1 MSARCPL
8 CSDASEVLASHEVSV
23 TSESKTLPAPSCLHV
38 CVSCGHLFT
47 TIDVDFGAYYAQSYD
62 STLTDDG
69 MDEIVSTTDGRIR
82 YRTDVDYDLFRG
94 KLLRDRAPDINVL
107 EFGAGRGRILSR
119 LAKSGFTNLSA
130 YELGTRY
137 EGPLGAIVG
146 ADRVHIGT
154 PPKGREFDVIAS
166 FFVLEHDVDPRASLA
181 YMRSVSALGGDLYL
195 MVPSYRTNA
204 IDLACADHVHHF
216 SGAGLAA
223 LVEAAGFAVVEI
235 DETSSIGALVVVA
248 KNRGGAASPL
258 KAHSDAKAD
267 SLAAASDYL
276 AMKERIS
283 QLGTSLRPG
292 GRLYLYGAGFY
303 ATLASAAL
311 GGRPVDG
318 VFDANQ
324 KKQGSLR
331 FGHPVRDPAAI
342 ARENFGDASLVVC
355 VNGTI
360 AGTIKARF
368 EPYFLQVTCL

>member
-1 MSARCPL
+1 VSARCPL
-8 CSDASEVLASHEVSV
+8 CSAASEVLATHEVSV
-23 TSESKTLPAPSCLHV
+23 TSESKTLPAPSSLHV

-47 TIDVDFGAYYAQSYD
+47 TIDIDFGEYYAESYD

-69 MDEIVSTTDGRIR
+69 MDEIVSTTSGPIR
-82 YRTDVDYDLFRG
+82 YRTDVDYDLFRE
-94 KLLRDRAPDINVL
+94 KLMRARSPDTSVL

-146 ADRVHIGT
+146 AERVHIGT
-154 PPKGREFDVIAS
+154 PPRGREFDVIAS

-181 YMRSVSALGGDLYL
+181 YMRSVSAVGGDLYL

-216 SGAGLAA
+216 SGQGLAA
-223 LVEAAGFAVVEI
+223 LVEAAGFEVVDI
-235 DETSSIGALVVVA
+235 DETSSIGAVVVVA
-248 KNRGGAASPL
+248 KNRGRAASPL
-258 KAHSDAKAD
+258 RALPDAKAHSI
-267 SLAAASDYL
+267 AAARDYL
-276 AMKERIS
+276 ELKERIS
-283 QLGTSLRPG
+283 RLGTSLRPG
-292 GRLYLYGAGFY
+292 ARLYLYGAGFY

-331 FGHPVRDPAAI
+331 FGQPVRDPAAI
-342 ARENFGDASLVVC
+342 ARENFNDASLVVC

-368 EPYFLQVTCL
+368 EPYFDQVTCL